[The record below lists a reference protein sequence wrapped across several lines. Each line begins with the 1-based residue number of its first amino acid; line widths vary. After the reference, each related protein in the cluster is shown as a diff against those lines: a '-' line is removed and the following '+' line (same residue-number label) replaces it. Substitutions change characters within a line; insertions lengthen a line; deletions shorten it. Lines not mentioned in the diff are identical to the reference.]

1 MKSNKKKLKSG
12 KIYELINTLVIAL
25 LLAGL
30 IRTVLFQPF
39 WIPTGSMKPNLLV
52 GDFLFVNKFAYGF
65 SRYSCPFSS
74 LCQFSGRI
82 FFSEPRRGDVVVFRH
97 PFNGK
102 DYIKRLIGLPGD
114 KIKIENG
121 VVFINEEEI
130 KQDKLTDF
138 IEEKKVQGSMNS
150 LPMCANFVPIGSKNC
165 IKYQAKEKLSE
176 GIEYSILDLG
186 QQKDDNTQDFI
197 VGKGKYFFMG
207 DNRDNS
213 LDSRRDRQFGG
224 VGLVP
229 AEYLI
234 GKASI
239 VIFSSKGRS
248 IFYFWTWRKDR
259 FFKVI
264 N

>member
-1 MKSNKKKLKSG
+1 MTAKKKNLKSG
-12 KIYELINTLVIAL
+12 PVYELVNTLVIAL

-52 GDFLFVNKFAYGF
+52 GDFLFVNKFSYGF
-65 SRYSCPFSS
+65 SKYSCPFSI
-74 LCQFSGRI
+74 CPIPGRI
-82 FFSEPRRGDVVVFRH
+82 FFSEPKRGDVVVFRH
-97 PFNGK
+97 PRSGK

-121 VVFINEEEI
+121 KVFINEEEI
-130 KQDKLTDF
+130 KQNKLPNF
-138 IEEKKVQGSMNS
+138 IEEKREQGSMKS
-150 LPMCANFVPIGSKNC
+150 IPQCANEPVPIGSLNC
-165 IKYQAKEKLSE
+165 LKYQASE
-176 GIEYSILDLG
+176 QLPEGVTYSVLDLG
-186 QQKDDNTQDFI
+186 QEMGDNTQAFI
-197 VGKGKYFFMG
+197 IGEREYFFLG

-213 LDSRRDRQFGG
+213 LDSRFDSQFGG

-239 VIFSSKGRS
+239 VIFSSKGSS

>member
-1 MKSNKKKLKSG
+1 MKSKKNKKNAG
-12 KIYELINTLVIAL
+12 PIYELINTLVVAL

-30 IRTVLFQPF
+30 IRTILFQPF

-52 GDFLFVNKFAYGF
+52 GDFLFVNKFSYGF
-65 SRYSCPFSS
+65 SRFSCPFS
-74 LCQFSGRI
+74 LCPIKGRL
-82 FFSEPRRGDVVVFRH
+82 FFSEPNRGDVVVFRH
-97 PFNGK
+97 PKSGK

-121 VVFINEEEI
+121 LVFINEEEV
-130 KQDKLTDF
+130 KQKNLPNY
-138 IEEKKVQGSMNS
+138 IEKKRAQGSMKS
-150 LPMCANFVPIGSKNC
+150 IPQCANEPVPIGSDNC
-165 IKYQAKEKLSE
+165 IKFQASEKLP
-176 GIEYSILDLG
+176 GGLTYRVLDFG
-186 QQKDDNTQDFI
+186 QEIGDNTQDFI
-197 VGKGKYFFMG
+197 IGENQYFFLG

-213 LDSRRDRQFGG
+213 LDSRFDRQFGG

-239 VIFSSKGRS
+239 VIFSSRGSS

>member
-1 MKSNKKKLKSG
+1 MKSNKKNLKSG
-12 KIYELINTLVIAL
+12 PIYELINTLVIAL

-74 LCQFSGRI
+74 LCPFSGRI

-97 PFNGK
+97 PSNGK

-138 IEEKKVQGSMNS
+138 IEEKKIQGSMNS

-165 IKYQAKEKLSE
+165 IKYSHSKNAVLS
-176 GIEYSILDLG
+176 
-186 QQKDDNTQDFI
+186 
-197 VGKGKYFFMG
+197 
-207 DNRDNS
+207 
-213 LDSRRDRQFGG
+213 
-224 VGLVP
+224 
-229 AEYLI
+229 
-234 GKASI
+234 
-239 VIFSSKGRS
+239 
-248 IFYFWTWRKDR
+248 
-259 FFKVI
+259 
-264 N
+264 